1 MAMSVMVVSDST
13 SIFFAFVIRS
23 SICGCNLE
31 SAIYKFLLS
40 FKFTDNNKEYMIYTK
55 NESDD
60 NGNVTIYVASVERN
74 GDSDPKL
81 GGVDSEDEWTRIKNV
96 LKELSKNVE

>member
-1 MAMSVMVVSDST
+1 MGDDSRMMSIV
-13 SIFFAFVIRS
+13 
-23 SICGCNLE
+23 LE
-31 SAIYKFLLS
+31 DGSVDEVEFLLS
-40 FKFTDNNKEYMIYTK
+40 FKFTDNNKEYMIDTK

>member
-1 MAMSVMVVSDST
+1 MGDDSRMMSIV
-13 SIFFAFVIRS
+13 
-23 SICGCNLE
+23 LE
-31 SAIYKFLLS
+31 DGSVDEVEFLLS

>member
-1 MAMSVMVVSDST
+1 MGDDSRMMSIV
-13 SIFFAFVIRS
+13 
-23 SICGCNLE
+23 LE
-31 SAIYKFLLS
+31 DGSVDEVEFLLS
-40 FKFTDNNKEYMIYTK
+40 FKFTDNNKEYMIYTT

>member
-1 MAMSVMVVSDST
+1 MGDDSRMMSIV
-13 SIFFAFVIRS
+13 
-23 SICGCNLE
+23 LE
-31 SAIYKFLLS
+31 DGSVDEVEFLLS

-81 GGVDSEDEWTRIKNV
+81 GGVDSEDEWTRIK
-96 LKELSKNVE
+96 K